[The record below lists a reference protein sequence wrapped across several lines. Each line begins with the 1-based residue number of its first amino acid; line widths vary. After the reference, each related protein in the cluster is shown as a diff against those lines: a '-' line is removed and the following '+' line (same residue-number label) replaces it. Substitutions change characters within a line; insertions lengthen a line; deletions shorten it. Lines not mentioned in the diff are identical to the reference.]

1 MPSLLPV
8 LLPFALLSATQSTT
22 APAPPPPIA
31 PAHLRII
38 VEKIEQKL
46 VEAYPFPDISKRY
59 ASRLRES
66 LAQHRYNGLSAKA
79 LGKAITQDL
88 QGVHRDHH
96 LDVFAS
102 ADYFKQALEESGEEP
117 TPAGRAREIEDG
129 RAVDFGFTAVDLDAT
144 ASVAYIASRTQW
156 FDNQEALEMAAHA
169 MNMASYSKN
178 IIIDLRG
185 NPGGSGRMGR
195 FLASYFFQP
204 GDEKYYLYGFPKD
217 RTKAVQEWTYAYVP
231 GRRSVDSRLYI
242 LIDHDTGSA
251 CEGFAFAM
259 QKLGRAT
266 VVGDTSAG
274 AGIAGSLIPLLDDM
288 VMFLPDKM
296 IVAPTTQAGWEGVG
310 VKPDIEAA
318 GRDARV
324 VAREVIAKNS
334 KP

>member
-1 MPSLLPV
+1 MPSLLPI
-8 LLPFALLSATQSTT
+8 LLSFALFSATPSNPAPT
-22 APAPPPPIA
+22 APAAA

-38 VEKIEQKL
+38 VEKIEAKL
-46 VEAYPFPDISKRY
+46 VEMYPFPDISKRY
-59 ASRLRES
+59 AARLRES
-66 LAQHRYNGLSAKA
+66 LAQHRYDGLSAKD

-102 ADYFKQALEESGEEP
+102 ADYFKQASDDSGDEP
-117 TPAGRAREIEDG
+117 TPASRAREIEDG
-129 RAVDFGFTAVDLDAT
+129 RAVDFGFTAVEIDPA
-144 ASVAYIASRTQW
+144 ASVAYIASRSQW

-217 RTKAVQEWTYAYVP
+217 RAKAEQEWTYAYVP
-231 GRRSVDSRLYI
+231 GRRSVDSGLYI

-274 AGIAGSLIPLLDDM
+274 AGIAGSLVPLMDDM
-288 VMFLPDKM
+288 VMFLPNKM
-296 IVAPTTQAGWEGVG
+296 IVAPTTQTGWEGVG

-324 VAREVIAKNS
+324 VAREAIAKTP